1 MVIIS
6 CDGRSRGCV
15 LVVVVV
21 VVVTPGEISVVSVD
35 MIAGT
40 ALRAFDGKS
49 SVRFCRDGG
58 GGGNG
63 NVSSRPRCDQRVT
76 IYVPG
81 ATRRPVPWNCHFFVS
96 VAAVCLQLN
105 DGGPYAASAGRFIL
119 TGCIALPRKSHPAPC
134 RCRVVNRRHEQ
145 LFRFYISAHT
155 RLAKLTRVLGSLA
168 KLDMKSEIT
177 ISAPNYSNVCMVNSI
192 IVAPSKLIVYPS
204 KQKPGYVYKFNQSI
218 KFIISVAHCRLDF
231 TTNSRK
237 NTSAMLNVNTT

>member
-1 MVIIS
+1 M
-6 CDGRSRGCV
+6 SRRRRWRRRHRG
-15 LVVVVV
+15 
-21 VVVTPGEISVVSVD
+21 SD
-35 MIAGT
+35 
-40 ALRAFDGKS
+40 D
-49 SVRFCRDGG
+49 D
-58 GGGNG
+58 
-63 NVSSRPRCDQRVT
+63 VSSRSRCDQRVT

-134 RCRVVNRRHEQ
+134 RCRVVIRRHEQ
-145 LFRFYISAHT
+145 LFRCYISAHT

-177 ISAPNYSNVCMVNSI
+177 ISAPNYSNVCMANSI
-192 IVAPSKLIVYPS
+192 IVAPCKLIVYPS